1 MNMNRS
7 IKIIIAAIALVI
19 IMAFIFNPF
28 YWLMQPGQI
37 IEQPALSSQEQLYF
51 KELEKTYNC
60 KSERFYYN
68 YTKKGTDT
76 LYEDYNK
83 VPFEYYLS
91 IDFPLERV
99 IQKDSLFMIAQHV
112 KDVILNKNKNL
123 KSVIIYRNYDT
134 HEYLYDVNKDA
145 LTERKD

>member
-1 MNMNRS
+1 MKRS
-7 IKIIIAAIALVI
+7 IKIIIAAAALVI
-19 IMAFIFNPF
+19 ILAFIFNPF

-37 IEQPALSSQEQLYF
+37 IAQPELSSTEQQYF

-68 YTKKGTDT
+68 YTKEGKDT
-76 LYEDYNK
+76 LYKDYNK

-91 IDFPLERV
+91 IDFPVDLV
-99 IQKDSLFMIAQHV
+99 IQKDSLFNIAQHV

-123 KSVIIYRNYDT
+123 KSVTIYRNYDT
-134 HEYLYDVNKDA
+134 HEYLYDVTKDT
-145 LTERKD
+145 LTEKKD